1 MLFTARRAAAL
12 GALTASALLLLA
24 STFTPAQEGGKYTI
38 KATKEAPPAVLKGGI
53 AKLLRPEA
61 IELLDGAGN
70 KVCVIWL
77 RQQVPTDATAEQLQ
91 NGLSFRE
98 LKETTV
104 LGAVR
109 FDKDWTDIR
118 KQKVK
123 AAVYTLRLAFQ
134 PENGD
139 HAGASPTKDFVLLV
153 AAAKDTD
160 AAPMEPMKL
169 QEKSMK
175 SIDTGHP
182 AALMLFPLS
191 KAPAAPQIGMME
203 GKYWVINT
211 RFPVTAAGKKG
222 DLGVGLTVVGSP
234 E

>member
-1 MLFTARRAAAL
+1 MHRTLRL
-12 GALTASALLLLA
+12 GALTVAALLLLA
-24 STFTPAQEGGKYTI
+24 SAFTPAQEGGKYTI
-38 KATKEAPPAVLKGGI
+38 KVVKEKPPADLKAGI
-53 AKLLRPEA
+53 AKLLGPEA
-61 IELLDGAGN
+61 IALLDGAGN
-70 KVCVIWL
+70 KICDIWL
-77 RQQVPTDATAEQLQ
+77 RRQVPADATAEQLQ

-123 AAVYTLRLAFQ
+123 AGVYTLRLGFQ

-153 AAAKDTD
+153 SAAKDPD
-160 AAPMEPMKL
+160 PAPMDPMKL

-182 AALMLFPLS
+182 AALMLFPVS
-191 KAPAAPQIGMME
+191 KAPAAPQITMME

-211 RFPVTAAGKKG
+211 RFPVTAAGKNG

>member
-1 MLFTARRAAAL
+1 MHLILRL
-12 GALTASALLLLA
+12 GALTASALLLLP
-24 STFTPAQEGGKYTI
+24 SPFTPAQEGGKYTI
-38 KATKEAPPAVLKGGI
+38 KVAKEKLPAELKGGI
-53 AKLLRPEA
+53 AKLLGPEA
-61 IELLDGAGN
+61 IELFDGAGN
-70 KVCVIWL
+70 KICDIWL
-77 RQQVPTDATAEQLQ
+77 RRQVPTEATAEQLQ

-123 AAVYTLRLAFQ
+123 AGVYTLRLGFQ

-153 AAAKDTD
+153 SAAKDPD
-160 AAPMEPMKL
+160 PAPMDPMKL

-182 AALMLFPLS
+182 AALMLFPVT
-191 KAPAAPQIGMME
+191 KPPAAPQITMME